1 MPHLT
6 RRSAA
11 LGAFILGAASP
22 LLAAAKPARD
32 DEAITF
38 EPAVFKLRDGTDL
51 PVEKGTL
58 HVPELRGDPDSR
70 RIPIRFLRFKS
81 TSPRPGAPI
90 VYLAGGPGG
99 SGVDTARG
107 PRQPLFLAL
116 RAVADVIALDQ
127 RGTGLSNSLRA
138 VAAEAP
144 FDRSVT
150 LSEANDTAYYR
161 GAVAR
166 ALPIW
171 KAAGMNIDGYTSNE
185 SADDLEALRR
195 GLGVPRLNLWSIS
208 YGTHL
213 ALAAMRRHPYAF
225 SRVAMCSVEGLDQ
238 TVKRPARL
246 DLAMQRIC
254 AASGDPALADTIRRV
269 HAAFDA
275 EPREM
280 STPGPDGDPIRFVAD
295 SYPLRVLAGSIPKNP
310 GGIPRLARLY
320 AALDRG
326 DYSPV
331 APTIHAAFLGLP
343 LTVGMSDAMDIAS
356 GITDARLAQ
365 VDAEAPGS
373 FLGRVTNMPMPQ
385 LRYAIP
391 GIDLGDAYRRE
402 STSSIPTLVF
412 SGGLDIRTPREEQA
426 EAVAGLSHRQMIAI
440 PNGGH
445 DLYEAHPDM
454 AGILA
459 AFFSGARVTQRE
471 LMLPG

>member
-1 MPHLT
+1 
-6 RRSAA
+6 
-11 LGAFILGAASP
+11 
-22 LLAAAKPARD
+22 
-32 DEAITF
+32 
-38 EPAVFKLRDGTDL
+38 
-51 PVEKGTL
+51 
-58 HVPELRGDPDSR
+58 
-70 RIPIRFLRFKS
+70 
-81 TSPRPGAPI
+81 
-90 VYLAGGPGG
+90 
-99 SGVDTARG
+99 
-107 PRQPLFLAL
+107 
-116 RAVADVIALDQ
+116 
-127 RGTGLSNSLRA
+127 
-138 VAAEAP
+138 
-144 FDRSVT
+144 
-150 LSEANDTAYYR
+150 
-161 GAVAR
+161 
-166 ALPIW
+166 
-171 KAAGMNIDGYTSNE
+171 MNIDGYTSNE